1 MARYI
6 GPVCRLC
13 RREGVKLFLKG
24 ERCYTSKCAL
34 DRKNYAPGQH
44 GQQQQRRKLSNYG
57 VQLREKQKLRR
68 IYGLN
73 EQQFLNYFT
82 KAASQKGATG
92 ENFLVLLERRLDN
105 VIFRL
110 GLATSRSAARQIV
123 RHGHVTVDG
132 QKVNIPSY
140 QVRVGQ
146 VVSLKD
152 KSKTKQYF
160 VDMAEN
166 AKNKTAPKWLE
177 ADYEKVGGKVV
188 SLPAREDIDTQVDE
202 LLVVEFYSK

>member
-24 ERCYTSKCAL
+24 ERCYTPKCAL
-34 DRKNYAPGQH
+34 EKKNYAPGQH
-44 GQQQQRRKLSNYG
+44 GQQQRRKLSNYG

-110 GLATSRSAARQIV
+110 GLASSRSAARQIV

-132 QKVNIPSY
+132 QKVDIPSY

-146 VVSLKD
+146 VVSLKE
-152 KSKTKQYF
+152 KSKAKQYF
-160 VDMAEN
+160 AELAES

>member
-1 MARYI
+1 VARYI

-24 ERCYTSKCAL
+24 ERCYTPKCAL
-34 DRKNYAPGQH
+34 EKKNYAPGQH
-44 GQQQQRRKLSNYG
+44 GQQQRRKLSNYG

-110 GLATSRSAARQIV
+110 GLASSRSAARQIV

-152 KSKTKQYF
+152 KSKAKQYF

>member
-1 MARYI
+1 VARYI

-24 ERCYTSKCAL
+24 ERCYTPKCAL
-34 DRKNYAPGQH
+34 EKKNYAPGQH
-44 GQQQQRRKLSNYG
+44 GQQQRRKLSNYG

-110 GLATSRSAARQIV
+110 GLANSRSAARQIV

-146 VVSLKD
+146 IVSLKD
-152 KSKTKQYF
+152 KSKAKQYF

>member
-24 ERCYTSKCAL
+24 ERCYTPKCAL
-34 DRKNYAPGQH
+34 EKKNYAPGQH
-44 GQQQQRRKLSNYG
+44 GQQQRRKLSNYG

-110 GLATSRSAARQIV
+110 GLASSRSAARQIV

-146 VVSLKD
+146 VVSLKE
-152 KSKTKQYF
+152 KSKAKQYF
-160 VDMAEN
+160 VDIAEN

>member
-1 MARYI
+1 VARYI

-24 ERCYTSKCAL
+24 ERCYTPKCAL
-34 DRKNYAPGQH
+34 EKKNYAPGQH
-44 GQQQQRRKLSNYG
+44 GQQQRRKLSNYG

-110 GLATSRSAARQIV
+110 GLASSRSAARQIV

-146 VVSLKD
+146 VVSLKE
-152 KSKTKQYF
+152 KSKAKQYF
-160 VDMAEN
+160 VDIAEN

>member
-24 ERCYTSKCAL
+24 DRCNTNKCAL
-34 DRKNYAPGQH
+34 EKKNYAPGQH
-44 GQQQQRRKLSNYG
+44 GQQQRRKLSNYG

-110 GLATSRSAARQIV
+110 GLASSRSAARQIV
-123 RHGHVTVDG
+123 RHGHVTIDG
-132 QKVNIPSY
+132 EKVNIPSY
-140 QVRVGQ
+140 QVKVGQ

-152 KSKTKQYF
+152 KSKAKQYF

>member
-24 ERCYTSKCAL
+24 ERCYTPKCAL
-34 DRKNYAPGQH
+34 EKKNYAPGQH
-44 GQQQQRRKLSNYG
+44 GQQQRRKLSNYG

-110 GLATSRSAARQIV
+110 GLASSRSAARQIV

-146 VVSLKD
+146 IVSLKD
-152 KSKTKQYF
+152 KSKAKQYF

>member
-24 ERCYTSKCAL
+24 ERCYTPKCAL
-34 DRKNYAPGQH
+34 EKKNYAPGQH
-44 GQQQQRRKLSNYG
+44 GQQQRRKLSNYG

-110 GLATSRSAARQIV
+110 GLASSRSTARQIV

-140 QVRVGQ
+140 QVKVGQ
-146 VVSLKD
+146 VVSLKE
-152 KSKTKQYF
+152 KSKAKQYF
-160 VDMAEN
+160 VDIAEN

>member
-1 MARYI
+1 VARYI

-24 ERCYTSKCAL
+24 DRCTTNKCAL
-34 DRKNYAPGQH
+34 EKKNYAPGQH
-44 GQQQQRRKLSNYG
+44 GQQQRRKLSNYG

-110 GLATSRSAARQIV
+110 GLASSRSAARQIV
-123 RHGHVTVDG
+123 RHGHVTIDG

-140 QVRVGQ
+140 QVKVGQ

-152 KSKTKQYF
+152 KSKAKQYF

-166 AKNKTAPKWLE
+166 AKSKAAPKWLE

>member
-24 ERCYTSKCAL
+24 DRCNTNKCAL
-34 DRKNYAPGQH
+34 EKKNYAPGQH
-44 GQQQQRRKLSNYG
+44 GQQQRRKLSNYG

-110 GLATSRSAARQIV
+110 GLASSRSAARQIV
-123 RHGHVTVDG
+123 RHGHVTIDG
-132 QKVNIPSY
+132 EKVNIPSY
-140 QVRVGQ
+140 QVKVGQ

-152 KSKTKQYF
+152 KSKAKQYF

-166 AKNKTAPKWLE
+166 AKSKTAPKWLE